1 MPHRLARAVACGMLT
16 VLTVGATAGSAY
28 AKGHKAASTSGATC
42 ALSAATFGSTFQITG
57 SGYTSGNS
65 YEVEITWPTTSVSQ
79 TGVAAD
85 SAGNIST
92 WAYAYYHG
100 TYTVTVNTPNQVLA
114 TCTMTVS

>member
-1 MPHRLARAVACGMLT
+1 MPHRLTRAVACGMLT
-16 VLTVGATAGSAY
+16 ALTVGAAAGTAY
-28 AKGHKAASTSGATC
+28 AKGHKASPAGTTC
-42 ALSAATFGSTFQITG
+42 AISAATFGSTFDVTG

-79 TGVAAD
+79 TGVTAD